1 MSKAMMNVIKELI
14 KDEDNRFFILRTLIV
29 ELLLF
34 LVLAFFFW
42 LLKHGAFIECFY
54 KSSWLMSLAM
64 ICHLGIEVFS
74 ALGNNHWRIKY
85 ANKDYQIYKA
95 IILILINVIIF
106 LLTGPKRS
114 YVFFIVPII
123 LWGMLIVIE
132 GIERFFKS

>member
-1 MSKAMMNVIKELI
+1 MAMMNVIKELI

-29 ELLLF
+29 ELLHF

-64 ICHLGIEVFS
+64 IFHLGIEVFS

-95 IILILINVIIF
+95 IILILINALIF
-106 LLTGPKRS
+106 LLTGPERS
-114 YVFFIVPII
+114 YFYFIVPII

>member
-1 MSKAMMNVIKELI
+1 MMNVIKELI

-85 ANKDYQIYKA
+85 ANKGYQIYKA

-123 LWGMLIVIE
+123 LWGMLIVIK
-132 GIERFFKS
+132 GINRFFNS

>member
-1 MSKAMMNVIKELI
+1 MSMAMMNVIKELI

-123 LWGMLIVIE
+123 LWGMLIVIK
-132 GIERFFKS
+132 GINRFFNS

>member
-1 MSKAMMNVIKELI
+1 MSMAMMNVIKELI

-95 IILILINVIIF
+95 IILILISVIIF

-123 LWGMLIVIE
+123 LWGMLIVIK
-132 GIERFFKS
+132 GINRFFNS